1 MEMPNNFYNQYI
13 EEMEVSS
20 TPCTPSPTTSST
32 EFSEIQTI
40 SESIMSTSEQCKFK
54 IAGKAGIS
62 GSQGKVKN
70 IFKIFHNT
78 CIKL

>member
-1 MEMPNNFYNQYI
+1 MERPNNFYNQYI

-54 IAGKAGIS
+54 I
-62 GSQGKVKN
+62 
-70 IFKIFHNT
+70 F
-78 CIKL
+78 

>member
-1 MEMPNNFYNQYI
+1 MERPNNFYNQYI
-13 EEMEVSS
+13 EQMEVSS

-54 IAGKAGIS
+54 IFLKYFITL
-62 GSQGKVKN
+62 V
-70 IFKIFHNT
+70 
-78 CIKL
+78 CILKLLQEVLGNLR